1 MQSSSDPTFE
11 SAPDTYRN
19 PGLQLML
26 FIDKRATSKE
36 QSRQVKRYLDTFRA
50 AHSFDLEVV
59 DIEEQPYLV
68 EHFRLIATP
77 ALVKIYP
84 EPRHVL
90 AGNNLVVQLKDC
102 WPRWIEANL
111 PKNNGTLAPTRSLSD
126 EVQFMKLKDEIF
138 RLQQENEAF
147 QEQLR
152 FKDRII
158 AMLAHDLRNPLTA
171 VSIALETLENL
182 WKQEIESQKE
192 SDPTL
197 LSRLAHHARSQMNI
211 IERMITNLLE
221 ASQQGDVRLEL
232 RPRKLDLSPLC
243 NSVVA
248 DLRPQLEAKR
258 QAITTDI
265 PLDLPLV
272 HADGDSIRQLFV
284 NLLDNAIKY
293 TPAHGEIQISILHR
307 TTQKIQ
313 VSISDNGLGIPR
325 EKQKFI
331 FQDTFRLDRD
341 QHEKGYGLG
350 LALCQRIVRA
360 HYGQIW
366 VDSTPDKGSCFHFT
380 LPIYRF

>member
-1 MQSSSDPTFE
+1 
-11 SAPDTYRN
+11 
-19 PGLQLML
+19 
-26 FIDKRATSKE
+26 
-36 QSRQVKRYLDTFRA
+36 
-50 AHSFDLEVV
+50 
-59 DIEEQPYLV
+59 
-68 EHFRLIATP
+68 
-77 ALVKIYP
+77 
-84 EPRHVL
+84 
-90 AGNNLVVQLKDC
+90 
-102 WPRWIEANL
+102 
-111 PKNNGTLAPTRSLSD
+111 
-126 EVQFMKLKDEIF
+126 
-138 RLQQENEAF
+138 
-147 QEQLR
+147 
-152 FKDRII
+152 
-158 AMLAHDLRNPLTA
+158 
-171 VSIALETLENL
+171 
-182 WKQEIESQKE
+182 
-192 SDPTL
+192 
-197 LSRLAHHARSQMNI
+197 MNI

>member
-11 SAPDTYRN
+11 PAPDAYRN
-19 PGLQLML
+19 PGLQLLL
-26 FIDKRATSKE
+26 FIDKRASSKD
-36 QSRQVKRYLDTFRA
+36 QSRQVKVYLNTLRA
-50 AHSFDLEVV
+50 SHDFDLEVI
-59 DIEEQPYLV
+59 DIQEQPYLV

-84 EPRHVL
+84 EPKHIL
-90 AGNNLVVQLKDC
+90 AGNNLVAQLKDS
-102 WPRWIEANL
+102 WPRWLEANS
-111 PKNNGTLAPTRSLSD
+111 PQNKGAPIPTRSLSD
-126 EVQFMKLKDEIF
+126 EVQLMKLKDEIF

-182 WKQEIESQKE
+182 WKQEIQSQQE
-192 SDPTL
+192 PDPKL

-243 NSVVA
+243 NEVVA
-248 DLRPQLEAKR
+248 DLLPQLEAKR
-258 QAITTDI
+258 QTITTDI

-272 HADGDSIRQLFV
+272 HADSDSIRQLFV

-293 TPAHGEIQISILHR
+293 TPPHGEIQISILHR
-307 TTQKIQ
+307 TTQKVQ

-366 VDSTPDKGSCFHFT
+366 VDSMPEKGSCFHFT
-380 LPIYRF
+380 LPIYRS